1 MSALSRRLSA
11 NTSPPR
17 TADTHSLRVE
27 QELVFIRHTQG
38 ESQPPPTWSHSLW
51 FSTILSV
58 HVVARSKSVQ
68 SKWPLPTST
77 HLNKGALDAQVTAQ
91 RIPQWELPPCPLTF
105 PCFVLQCPKSSQCLD
120 KPQVGLCY
128 VLGVLAQTEITRVAE
143 ENVTLPCQHRLGLL
157 GEQSLDIEWLLNHS
171 EQRKSVLISYSAG
184 RIYEGENA
192 RGRYSFASNFLA
204 GDAAILITSL
214 QPSDAG
220 QYICKVKNA
229 GQYEWNHIRLK
240 VLVKPSE
247 PECQIDG
254 ELLAGK
260 SITLL
265 CNTSAGT
272 APISY
277 RWQRMKYREDVT
289 VAMPKTARIDNPQ
302 RLMLQNLTIADNGSY
317 LCVVSNDAGRR
328 SCSLHLIIKSDT
340 VNVGFLAGV
349 TCGAV
354 ASVILVC
361 IALWLL
367 FRKKELKKREEDE
380 FLNEIR

>member
-1 MSALSRRLSA
+1 MPSFLISFL
-11 NTSPPR
+11 
-17 TADTHSLRVE
+17 
-27 QELVFIRHTQG
+27 
-38 ESQPPPTWSHSLW
+38 
-51 FSTILSV
+51 
-58 HVVARSKSVQ
+58 
-68 SKWPLPTST
+68 
-77 HLNKGALDAQVTAQ
+77 
-91 RIPQWELPPCPLTF
+91 
-105 PCFVLQCPKSSQCLD
+105 
-120 KPQVGLCY
+120 GLCY

-229 GQYEWNHIRLK
+229 GQYEWNHIKLK

-340 VNVGFLAGV
+340 INVGFLAGV

-380 FLNEIR
+380 FLNEIREDAEAPKARLVKPGSSSSGSRSSRSGSSSTRSTTNSASRSQRTLSTQETAPGEPRHHCLDQI